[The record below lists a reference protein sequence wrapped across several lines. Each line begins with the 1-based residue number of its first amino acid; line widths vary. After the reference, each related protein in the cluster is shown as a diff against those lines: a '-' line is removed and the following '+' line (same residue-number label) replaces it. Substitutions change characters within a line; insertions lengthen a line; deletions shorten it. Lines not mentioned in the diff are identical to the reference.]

1 MIYISGKKMRVFI
14 SGPITGVSDYM
25 ERFAKA
31 EEELTKRGYIAV
43 NPAKIT
49 AQVPFEMPWDRYMDI
64 TLAILKEC
72 DAIHSLEGA
81 AHSPGARIEH
91 EMAKKLG
98 LKEVYE
104 HGFGE

>member
-1 MIYISGKKMRVFI
+1 MKVFI

-31 EEELTKRGYIAV
+31 EEELTKRGYIV
-43 NPAKIT
+43 LNPAKVT
-49 AQVPFEMPWDRYMDI
+49 AQIPFEMPWDRYMEI
-64 TLAILKEC
+64 TLALLKEC
-72 DAIHSLEGA
+72 DAIYSLDGSA
-81 AHSPGARIEH
+81 YSPGARTER
-91 EMAKKLG
+91 EFAKKLG